1 MDISGN
7 KYGRWTVL
15 RLART
20 EANRK
25 SFYDCRCECGTERP
39 VRKDQLTRGISYSC
53 GCYKR
58 EVSAEQIKRLSI
70 THGLSKT
77 RTYQIWKGMRK
88 RCINPAEQSWA
99 KYGGRGIS
107 VCKRWDKFENFL
119 ADMGEAP
126 KKFSIDRIDVNG
138 DYKLSNCRWA
148 DAKQQ
153 ANNTRTNLLVRYAGK
168 EMTLK
173 QWAEELGIPY
183 HRLYQR
189 ILRLSWPIERA
200 FSESKK
206 INQFG

>member
-1 MDISGN
+1 
-7 KYGRWTVL
+7 
-15 RLART
+15 
-20 EANRK
+20 
-25 SFYDCRCECGTERP
+25 
-39 VRKDQLTRGISYSC
+39 
-53 GCYKR
+53 
-58 EVSAEQIKRLSI
+58 
-70 THGLSKT
+70 
-77 RTYQIWKGMRK
+77 MRK
-88 RCINPAEQSWA
+88 RCINPAERSWS

-138 DYKLSNCRWA
+138 DYKPSNCRWA

-173 QWAEELGIPY
+173 QWAEELEIPY

>member
-1 MDISGN
+1 
-7 KYGRWTVL
+7 
-15 RLART
+15 
-20 EANRK
+20 
-25 SFYDCRCECGTERP
+25 
-39 VRKDQLTRGISYSC
+39 
-53 GCYKR
+53 
-58 EVSAEQIKRLSI
+58 
-70 THGLSKT
+70 
-77 RTYQIWKGMRK
+77 MRK